1 MSGAWH
7 HSGDARYLRV
17 KGNDETLL
25 LRYKCL
31 DKETVSMRDIPLQ
44 DIITAHTD
52 AVAANQ
58 EGFLLLIRLL
68 QLLAEGNPV
77 SLEQLATATHRTRS
91 EIEAF
96 LQSTDLVVDHDES
109 IELAPEPHVVHL
121 EKKTLTGA
129 CALDTLVYPVLL
141 GRSAR
146 VVSTC
151 PATGKE
157 IRLTVTAEGR
167 TQDLDPIA
175 SVVSLR
181 LPGPETNICNVC
193 ETICHYGHFF
203 VDREHA
209 SAWPDL
215 HPEAVLLSVEDAANL
230 AREIAGVSRKYAEQ
244 AEL

>member
-1 MSGAWH
+1 V
-7 HSGDARYLRV
+7 RE
-17 KGNDETLL
+17 N
-25 LRYKCL
+25 
-31 DKETVSMRDIPLQ
+31 KEIVSMLDIPLQ
-44 DIITAHTD
+44 EIITAYTD

-68 QLLAEGNPV
+68 QLLASGNPV
-77 SLEQLATATHRTRS
+77 SPEQLATATHHTRS

-96 LQSTDLVVDHDES
+96 LQSTDLVVDHDGS
-109 IELAPEPHVVHL
+109 LELAPDPHVVHL

-157 IRLTVTAEGR
+157 IRLTVTAQGR
-167 TQDLDPIA
+167 TQDLDPQA
-175 SVVSLR
+175 AVVSLR
-181 LPGPETNICNVC
+181 LPGPETNIYNVC

-203 VDREHA
+203 ADREHA
-209 SAWPDL
+209 SIWPDL
-215 HPEAVLLSVEDAANL
+215 HPEAVLLSVEDAAHL
-230 AREIAGVSRKYAEQ
+230 AHEIAHVSRKYAEKAQ
-244 AEL
+244 I